1 MLVYE
6 KEKWQ
11 EEQEYYKQLDDF
23 VLFGLHI
30 QVANQVQ
37 LHLMLMFDLIIIIRR
52 FLHQHLEEQ
61 IMV

>member
-1 MLVYE
+1 MLVYV
-6 KEKWQ
+6 KEISK

-23 VLFGLHI
+23 VLFELHI

-37 LHLMLMFDLIIIIRR
+37 LHLMLMFVLIIIIIK